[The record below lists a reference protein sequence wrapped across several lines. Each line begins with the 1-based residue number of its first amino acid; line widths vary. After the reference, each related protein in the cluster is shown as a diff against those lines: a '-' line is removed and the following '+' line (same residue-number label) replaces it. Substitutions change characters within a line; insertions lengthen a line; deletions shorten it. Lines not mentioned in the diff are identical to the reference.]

1 MGGMLFN
8 KILGAGLA
16 TVLVILGLI
25 NLPSL
30 LFSQG
35 GEGHHDDHHGE
46 ELSLNEQIAATY
58 AYYVPIAD
66 GGSSGSEEPKE
77 VFDLGLALAS
87 ADVDR
92 GASSFQ
98 QKCASCHVI
107 EAGAANGIGPNL
119 HNVVGAA
126 KHHHDDFRY
135 SSAME
140 EMDGDWTYEDLDH
153 WLKSPSSYISGTSMG
168 FAGLNRDSERA
179 NVIAFL
185 AAQTENAP
193 AFPDPLPE
201 VSEETPAEA
210 TEGEEAPA
218 AEDTAEEATS
228 EDAETT
234 EAVEPASVE
243 DITDSAV
250 EAVESTIE
258 ETVDTVEEAA
268 EDLAEE
274 AEEATEHTGDE
285 H

>member
-1 MGGMLFN
+1 MGGMLLN

-66 GGSSGSEEPKE
+66 GGSGGSDEPEE
-77 VFDLGLALAS
+77 VFDLGLALAN

-107 EAGAANGIGPNL
+107 EAGAGNGIGPNL

-135 SSAME
+135 SSAMME
-140 EMDGDWTYEDLDH
+140 VGGAWTYEDLDH
-153 WLKSPSSYISGTSMG
+153 WLKSPASYISGTSMG

-179 NVIAFL
+179 NVIAYL
-185 AAQTENAP
+185 ASQTENAP
-193 AFPDPLPE
+193 AFPEPLPE
-201 VSEETPAEA
+201 VGPEEETVPAEGEPA
-210 TEGEEAPA
+210 PVPAEGSSGEGAPA
-218 AEDTAEEATS
+218 EGAV
-228 EDAETT
+228 
-234 EAVEPASVE
+234 VEPASVE
-243 DITDSAV
+243 EITDGAAEAIEGAV
-250 EAVESTIE
+250 EEVTE
-258 ETVDTVEEAA
+258 TVEEAA
-268 EDLAEE
+268 EELTEE
-274 AEEATEHTGDE
+274 AEEATEEHSGDE